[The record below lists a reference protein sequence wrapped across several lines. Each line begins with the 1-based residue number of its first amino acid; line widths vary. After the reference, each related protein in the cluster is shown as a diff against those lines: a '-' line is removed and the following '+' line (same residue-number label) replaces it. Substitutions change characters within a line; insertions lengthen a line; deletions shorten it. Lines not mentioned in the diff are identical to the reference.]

1 MYLILFKGQFSN
13 GNLIYDIVVLF
24 QICVFY
30 VLGFYNMPG
39 INSKDFN
46 TMFDLSYEK
55 LCMKIFLYQG
65 LMLKIQ
71 KANNI
76 YIMFMVFDFQGRLG

>member
-1 MYLILFKGQFSN
+1 M
-13 GNLIYDIVVLF
+13 
-24 QICVFY
+24 
-30 VLGFYNMPG
+30 
-39 INSKDFN
+39 FN

-55 LCMKIFLYQG
+55 MCLKIFLYQG

-76 YIMFMVFDFQGRLG
+76 YNMFMVFAFQGRLGITCNYICQVFQPDLLDQL